1 MCEQP
6 WLVIN
11 RIQFT
16 IMIYVVICCIYN
28 TGSNNQEQRP
38 GRPNPWN
45 RNLNSNSQAFGRRVI
60 SCKSNVNNLDLKYL
74 KEKGPTEVLHR
85 LNEGMAQLKFF
96 LRSQGEQHNSDEFVV
111 DLTCTLAIAC
121 RAPPDENT
129 NRILAALKGSL
140 FLSLKIPDL
149 LDRVQESMILND
161 DDSRRKLIECLIIVF
176 TKYLTH
182 LPSSYADL
190 PYVQLKLALDQSS
203 IERKEELQIELRAL
217 KQARD
222 DIIRGEREKRDKR
235 YINRAGEKPPNDFR
249 DLPICPTN
257 EEITTQERPFL
268 RENITKGGYKN
279 AEHYLDVQFR
289 LLREDFLE
297 PLREGIQEIVQ
308 NVPKQQ
314 RKQLIK
320 NYHKVRIVGKEFTWL
335 GITHHL
341 QIDVTR
347 LDTSRW
353 PHSKRLMFG
362 SFLCLSTDNFK
373 TMFFATVANREPEE
387 LKEGRIDIRF
397 IEEQDVR
404 GIESRDGVYQM
415 VESPAYFES
424 YRHVLKG
431 LKELDEKT
439 LPFQKYLVE
448 CSGEVDPPEYL
459 RRDRTG
465 GEPVCYDLSKALDV
479 QDVSSATAVPVLVPE
494 AWPPVNTLPL
504 NNSQLDALRTAITT
518 EFSVIQGPPGTGKT
532 YVGAKIVRCLLENR
546 ATWERQRS
554 SPMLMVCYTNHALDQ
569 FLEKVLEFLPKEEII
584 RVGGR
589 SRSQILEGCNLK
601 NFTSVYRLPAK
612 RREIETKI
620 RQNKEQ
626 MEKWKEILVKAEEKL
641 LEFDDIEEL
650 LHSAHT
656 DQLYNAI
663 FPPHVASECR
673 TPGNTFKL
681 WLCDNKLIGSYNQI
695 TKVETE
701 YQTERHSDGS
711 ILEKNDSNGG
721 SYDAIAFLAPQNVG
735 ENNTNNPLTSET
747 RDPCTAVDSSNK
759 AAKTH
764 IISND
769 NSKQQELKR
778 HSHDT
783 ALPGTF
789 SVDQGSGSIGNRA
802 FSNNIDKELVWTPV
816 EKEVSQSDVGS
827 IKKPEGPQVKRDQN
841 DEKVVEVGWADEETI
856 EIEREADLIQYRR
869 WIQGDEELL
878 QVISEKKDVLSS
890 EQHKEEGVSE
900 DTNDGWETVTYR
912 KRNAKLFPWQKTK
925 GENSQEKKLNAHQA
939 NNVEIDNK
947 TVNPKSS
954 RKKKK
959 KKKKSKVRITGDIS
973 SLKEVLVKEIM
984 MSTEDAL
991 HVDNIWNLSQSDRL
1005 RLYLFWIENYRER
1018 YRVEIHKGEQE
1029 HQQLC
1034 EELEVV
1040 RFEEEERVISR
1051 ATVVGMTTSGAARYH
1066 SVLQRIAPAI
1076 VVIEEAAEVMEAHI
1090 ITSLSHNTK
1099 HTILIGDHKQLRP
1112 KATVYELAQKYN
1124 LGVSLFER
1132 MVINNMDCKRLS
1144 IQHRMRPEIA
1154 ALTKRIYDH
1163 EIIDH
1168 ETVCHF
1174 EDISGVNH
1182 NLFFINHCLPE
1193 TLIEGLQSYS
1203 NRHEAEF
1210 LAAFCNYLLLQGYD
1224 GSQITVLTMY
1234 TGQLLLLQERMPKR
1248 TFKGVKVCAVD
1259 NFQGEENDIILLSL
1273 VRSNSEGRIGFLGE
1287 SNRICV
1293 ALSRARK
1300 GLYCIGNFS
1309 LLKINSKLWK
1319 DILDDIEAK
1328 NAIGD
1333 SLQLVCKKH
1342 KNVTNVSK
1350 AREFNPLGGCN
1361 MPCAVRLPCGHAC
1374 AKQCHTSSHKKGEC
1388 LKICLN
1394 RCPNEHPCRFMCH
1407 FPVDCPMC
1415 FHKMPKTV
1423 PKCGHEQQIPCC
1435 VHPEKFSCRAK
1446 CERILPCEH
1455 KCGNECGQQCTILCQ
1470 EMCMK
1475 SLPCGHEKRLQ
1486 CHKDPMVH
1494 NHCNNH
1500 CTKLLSCGHPCS
1512 KKCREKCQCNSLVDV
1527 QLPCEHMTQVLCR
1540 VKDHPIQ
1547 CFAKCKRKLDCGH
1560 DCPGICHEDCTL
1572 KQCKVD
1578 VVKILPCG
1586 HQQIAPC
1593 YQDPETAFCYAPC
1606 PRELDCGHKCSSVC
1620 GRLCQEV
1627 HCEEL
1632 CQKRCERGHA
1642 CQRRCHFGSSCG
1654 DCMIEV
1660 NMKIPACGHN
1670 IKNPCY
1676 LDTATL
1682 KCKHPC
1688 ERTRVCGHPC
1698 IEICGR
1704 NCEARLCKFRVPR
1717 TLSCNHVVTLECH
1730 KNTENHDCKEIV
1742 QKELPCKHTIN
1753 LPCYKNP
1760 GDCTCRKQVDVK
1772 LPCGHMKSLR
1782 CSTVTSGLT
1791 GIQCTVKV
1799 LRTLP
1804 CNHEATL
1811 PCHAETEGYCCLKKM
1826 EITLTCGHTKFATC
1840 CTIQDELRDGVCGT
1854 KVTRRLPCGHE
1865 KEMRCSNKPDK
1876 VFCDAPCEKVLHCGH
1891 QCPNKCSDDCT
1902 SFQCAVPVE
1911 RELSCGYHKVTCH
1924 CSEDV
1929 SQYIC
1934 VNKCKRNLIC
1944 GHRCP
1949 GRCSDDC
1956 SQFKCQKMV
1965 EITLTCGHTK
1975 FVTCCSIQ
1983 DELRGGV
1990 CGTKVTRRLPCGHEK
2005 EMHCSNEPDE
2015 VFCDA
2020 PCKKVLHCGH
2030 QCPNKCGDDC
2040 TSFQCAVPV
2049 ERKLSCGYHKV
2060 ACRCSEDVSQ
2070 YICVNKCKRNLI
2082 CGHRCPGRCSDDC
2095 SQFKCQ
2101 KIVLTNLNCPG
2112 NHKEDIPCFQSKTRT
2127 CQAPCQ
2133 LRKKCKHK
2141 CKGVCG
2147 KPCSYY
2153 PCDVVVDKTL
2163 SCGHKIKVPCDY
2175 SVDDEQCSV
2184 ECGAKLPCGHQCAA
2198 ACGDCQPRGSH
2209 EMCRHPCGRLLV
2221 CLHRCKATCS
2231 EPCPPCGRECNR
2243 RCPHAKCTKRCSQ
2256 PCEPC
2261 KKPCTWSC
2269 PHYQCNNPC
2278 GEECD
2283 RPPCDAPCPKKL
2295 ACRHPCIGLCGEIC
2309 PTLCAICHA
2318 KKLSSMLGGGRDKRT
2333 ESTKYM
2339 QLLDCGHILTV
2350 EEMDMWMMRQLGSDV
2365 QLIQCPRC
2373 SKAITFS
2380 FRYGNLIKRTMMNN
2394 ESVKKEIH
2402 HLANEAIH
2410 FCEGLLGDVS
2420 LLRDNL
2426 RMMDFPRDVLTA
2438 LQKQAKV
2445 QRLPRHPHSE
2455 VVDRIHMRNIPFL
2468 FAIKNHL
2475 FIMHLV
2481 KKVQLRLQKV
2491 TKDQVCSR
2499 EQLKIKQHTSTINES
2514 LEEILQYLMKPQ
2526 LDLRTLD
2533 QVHVH
2538 TRKFSLFARILQAQY
2553 EASKHQRR
2561 LSNIGEKRL
2570 KMAHDEFNLFL
2581 QGHDD
2586 ALQLDWLERIVT
2598 LLSKEVGLVSLP
2610 PEESKDFA
2618 NFPGFNKG
2626 VWKLCEH
2633 REVYFTRSIVR
2644 NGEDVSVV
2652 SKSCGRCVDKGES
2665 D

>member
-1 MCEQP
+1 
-6 WLVIN
+6 
-11 RIQFT
+11 
-16 IMIYVVICCIYN
+16 MISLEAK
-28 TGSNNQEQRP
+28 G
-38 GRPNPWN
+38 
-45 RNLNSNSQAFGRRVI
+45 
-60 SCKSNVNNLDLKYL
+60 KSATNV
-74 KEKGPTEVLHR
+74 
-85 LNEGMAQLKFF
+85 
-96 LRSQGEQHNSDEFVV
+96 
-111 DLTCTLAIAC
+111 
-121 RAPPDENT
+121 
-129 NRILAALKGSL
+129 
-140 FLSLKIPDL
+140 
-149 LDRVQESMILND
+149 
-161 DDSRRKLIECLIIVF
+161 
-176 TKYLTH
+176 
-182 LPSSYADL
+182 
-190 PYVQLKLALDQSS
+190 
-203 IERKEELQIELRAL
+203 
-217 KQARD
+217 
-222 DIIRGEREKRDKR
+222 
-235 YINRAGEKPPNDFR
+235 NRAGEKPPNDFR
-249 DLPICPTN
+249 DIPICPTN

-268 RENITKGGYKN
+268 RKNITKGRYEN

-308 NVPKQQ
+308 NVPKQE
-314 RKQLIK
+314 RKQLMK
-320 NYHKVRIVGKEFTWL
+320 NYHSVRIVGKEFTRL
-335 GITHHL
+335 GIIHHL

-347 LDTSRW
+347 WDTSRW
-353 PHSKRLMFG
+353 PRSKRLIFG
-362 SFLCLSTDNFK
+362 SFLCLSRDNFK
-373 TMFFATVANREPEE
+373 TMFFATVAKRKPEE
-387 LKEGRIDIRF
+387 LKKGRIDIRF
-397 IEEQDVR
+397 IEEQDVL
-404 GIESRDGVYQM
+404 GIESRDGIYQM
-415 VESPAYFES
+415 VESPAYFEA

-459 RRDRTG
+459 RRDSTG

-479 QDVSSATAVPVLVPE
+479 QDVSNATAVPVLVPE

-546 ATWERQRS
+546 ATWDRQRS

-584 RVGGR
+584 RVGRR

-601 NFTSVYRLPAK
+601 NFISLYRLPEK
-612 RREIETKI
+612 RREIQIKI

-626 MEKWKEILVKAEEKL
+626 MEKWKEILSKAEEKL
-641 LEFDDIEEL
+641 PEFDDIEEL

-673 TPGNTFKL
+673 TPSNTFKL
-681 WLCDNKLIGSYNQI
+681 WLCDNELMGSYNQI

-701 YQTERHSDGS
+701 CQTERHSDGS
-711 ILEKNDSNGG
+711 ILEENGSNGG
-721 SYDAIAFLAPQNVG
+721 SYDATAFLPPQNTS
-735 ENNTNNPLTSET
+735 ENNTNNPLTPET
-747 RDPCTAVDSSNK
+747 RDPPTAVESSNK
-759 AAKTH
+759 ATKTRLM
-764 IISND
+764 
-769 NSKQQELKR
+769 SKDIPEQQELKR

-783 ALPGTF
+783 ASPRTF
-789 SVDQGSGSIGNRA
+789 SVDQGSGSFGNQP
-802 FSNNIDKELVWTPV
+802 FSNTIDSNLVWTPV
-816 EKEVSQSDVGS
+816 KKEVLQSDAER
-827 IKKPEGPQVKRDQN
+827 IKQPEGPQVKRDHD
-841 DEKVVEVGWADEETI
+841 DEKVVQVGWADEEPI

-869 WIQGDEELL
+869 WIQGDEDLL
-878 QVISEKKDVLSS
+878 QVISEKTDVLSR
-890 EQHKEEGVSE
+890 EKHEEVE
-900 DTNDGWETVTYR
+900 DTNDRWETVTYR

-925 GENSQEKKLNAHQA
+925 CENSEEKKLNDHQV

-947 TVNPKSS
+947 TVNTKSS

-959 KKKKSKVRITGDIS
+959 KKKKNKSKVRIIGDIY
-973 SLKEVLVKEIM
+973 SLKEDLVKETM
-984 MSTEDAL
+984 MSSEDAL
-991 HVDNIWNLSQSDRL
+991 HVDNIWNLSRSDRL
-1005 RLYLFWIENYRER
+1005 RLYLFWIEHYRER
-1018 YRVEIHKGEQE
+1018 YRAEIHKVERE
-1029 HQQLC
+1029 YERLC

-1040 RFEEEERVISR
+1040 RFEEEEQVISR
-1051 ATVVGMTTSGAARYH
+1051 ATIVGMTTSGAARYH
-1066 SVLQRIAPAI
+1066 SVLQRIAPTI
-1076 VVIEEAAEVMEAHI
+1076 VIIEEAAEVMEAHI

-1112 KATVYELAQKYN
+1112 KATVYNLAQKYN
-1124 LGVSLFER
+1124 LEVSLFER

-1154 ALTKRIYDH
+1154 TLTKRIYDH

-1168 ETVCHF
+1168 GIVCHF

-1182 NLFFINHCLPE
+1182 NLFFINHRLPE
-1193 TLIEGLQSYS
+1193 TLIGGLQSYS

-1210 LAAFCNYLLLQGYD
+1210 LVAFCNYLLLQGYD

-1248 TFKGVKVCAVD
+1248 TFEGVKVCAVD

-1309 LLKINSKLWK
+1309 QLKKHSKLWK
-1319 DILDDIEAK
+1319 DILDDLGAK
-1328 NAIGD
+1328 NAIAD

-1350 AREFNPLGGCN
+1350 ASEFNPLGGCN

-1374 AKQCHTSSHKKGEC
+1374 DKQCHTSSHKKGDC
-1388 LKICLN
+1388 LKMCLN
-1394 RCPNEHPCRFMCH
+1394 RCPNEHPCRVTCH
-1407 FPVDCPMC
+1407 FPTDCPKC

-1435 VHPEKFSCRAK
+1435 VHPEVFSCHAK
-1446 CERILPCEH
+1446 CERMLPCEH

-1494 NHCNNH
+1494 NHCKNH
-1500 CTKLLSCGHPCS
+1500 CTKLLNCGHPCS
-1512 KKCREKCQCNSLVDV
+1512 TKCREKCQCNSLVEV
-1527 QLPCEHMTQVLCR
+1527 QLPCEHMTKVLCR
-1540 VKDHPIQ
+1540 MKDHPIQ

-1572 KQCKVD
+1572 NLCKFD
-1578 VVKILPCG
+1578 VVKVLPCG
-1586 HQQIAPC
+1586 HQQITPC

-1676 LDTATL
+1676 LNTATL

-1730 KNTENHDCKEIV
+1730 KNPENHDCKEIVEVHLACRHKASLACHVIKAGLENVPCKEKV

-1782 CSTVTSGLT
+1782 CSTVTSGST
-1791 GIQCTVKV
+1791 GICCTVKV
-1799 LRTLP
+1799 PRTLP

-1811 PCHAETEGYCCLKKM
+1811 PCHAETEGYCCLKKV
-1826 EITLTCGHTKFATC
+1826 EITLTCGHTKFTTC
-1840 CTIQDELRDGVCGT
+1840 CNIQDELRGGVCGT

-1865 KEMRCSNKPDK
+1865 KEMHCSNKPDK
-1876 VFCDAPCEKVLHCGH
+1876 VFCDAPCERSLHCGH
-1891 QCPNKCSDDCT
+1891 QCPNKCGDDCT

-1924 CSEDV
+1924 CSEDM

-1949 GRCSDDC
+1949 RRCFDDC

-1965 EITLTCGHTK
+1965 VK
-1975 FVTCCSIQ
+1975 
-1983 DELRGGV
+1983 
-1990 CGTKVTRRLPCGHEK
+1990 
-2005 EMHCSNEPDE
+2005 
-2015 VFCDA
+2015 
-2020 PCKKVLHCGH
+2020 
-2030 QCPNKCGDDC
+2030 
-2040 TSFQCAVPV
+2040 
-2049 ERKLSCGYHKV
+2049 
-2060 ACRCSEDVSQ
+2060 
-2070 YICVNKCKRNLI
+2070 
-2082 CGHRCPGRCSDDC
+2082 
-2095 SQFKCQ
+2095 
-2101 KIVLTNLNCPG
+2101 NLNCPG
-2112 NHKEDIPCFQSKTRT
+2112 NHSLEMPCSRDPKSVACQERCNKNLYCGHSCPGLCSELCETTKCERRVEKRYPCGHKEEIPCFQSKTRT
-2127 CQAPCQ
+2127 CQENCQ
-2133 LRKKCKHK
+2133 RRKRCKHK

-2153 PCDVVVDKTL
+2153 PCDVVVGKTL
-2163 SCGHKIKVPCDY
+2163 SCGHKIKVRCDY
-2175 SVDDEQCSV
+2175 SVDNEQCSL

-2198 ACGDCQPRGSH
+2198 ACGDCLPRGSH

-2261 KKPCTWSC
+2261 KQPCTWSC

-2283 RPPCDAPCPKKL
+2283 RPRCDAPCPKKL

-2318 KKLSSMLGGGRDKRT
+2318 KKLSYLLGVRRDTRT

-2339 QLLDCGHILTV
+2339 QLFDCGHILTV
-2350 EEMDMWMMRQLGSDV
+2350 EEMDKWMMRQLGSDV

-2380 FRYGNLIKRTMMNN
+2380 FRYGNLIKRTTMNN

-2402 HLANEAIH
+2402 NLENEATH
-2410 FCEGLLGDVS
+2410 FCEGLLEDIS
-2420 LLRDNL
+2420 LLRDSL

-2438 LQKQAKV
+2438 LQKQTKV
-2445 QRLPRHPHSE
+2445 QRLPRHPHSK
-2455 VVDRIHMRNIPFL
+2455 VVDTIHPRNIPFL
-2468 FAIKNHL
+2468 FTIKNHL

-2481 KKVQLRLQKV
+2481 KKVQLQLQKV
-2491 TKDQVCSR
+2491 TEHQVCLR
-2499 EQLKIKQHTSTINES
+2499 EQLKIKQQTSAINEG
-2514 LEEILQYLMKPQ
+2514 LEKILQFLMKPQ

-2538 TRKFSLFARILQAQY
+2538 TRKFSLFARILQAKY
-2553 EASKHQRR
+2553 EAIKHQRL

-2570 KMAHDEFNLFL
+2570 KMAHDGFHLFL
-2581 QGHDD
+2581 QGHND
-2586 ALQLDWLERIVT
+2586 ALQLDWLERIVA
-2598 LLSKEVGLVSLP
+2598 LLRKEVGLASLP

-2633 REVYFTRSIVR
+2633 SEVYLTRSIVR
-2644 NGEDVSVV
+2644 DGENVSVV
-2652 SKSCGRCVDKGES
+2652 SKSCRRCVDKGES